1 MSAKKKAAAGKTKG
15 GTPSARPAARRASNA
30 KKKTAKKAV
39 RRASKEVLGTEPL
52 DRAYK
57 RSTGQTTGR
66 TGAGSPN
73 APTSKSKK
81 QVASEN
87 RAPHVRINSKTKGRP
102 FPGGAKVTPDN
113 PDALFLPYQARW
125 ILDKSRLKQMEKSRQ
140 IGLSYA
146 DSYETVRSIAPADR
160 KLDTWISSRDEAQA
174 ALYLQ
179 DCIGWAKILNHG
191 AKDLGEKVFED
202 ENGKAFKSFQMEMAN
217 GWKIH
222 SLSSNPD
229 AQAGKR
235 GPRKLDEF
243 ALNPWQRKLYSIAY
257 PGITWGG
264 NLSMI
269 STHRGNLTFFNE
281 LVREIKEKGNPK
293 KISLHTVTL
302 QDALDQGFL
311 YKLQEK
317 LAESAP
323 EDERIGMDEGEYF
336 DMVRRECPDEETF
349 LQEFMCVPADDK
361 TAFLEWDLI
370 ASAEYDPQVP
380 WETSLED
387 CVGDLYI
394 GVDIGRR
401 HDLTVIWVLEKIMGY
416 WFTRRVIELKNER
429 FSKQE
434 EILYPLIAHRKTKR
448 CCIDATGLGMQLAE
462 RAAEKFG
469 KYRVEEI
476 TFTPAVKEE
485 LAYPVRAV
493 MEERAIK
500 IPLSREIRA
509 DLRGVKKEYTSTG
522 KIRFT
527 ADTGPDGHSDR
538 FWALGLAIHAG
549 KTPGGIVLPPVRT
562 KVWTP
567 GSFQRG
573 GSRALDG

>member
-1 MSAKKKAAAGKTKG
+1 MKPASNKAVKKAAKK
-15 GTPSARPAARRASNA
+15 AAR
-30 KKKTAKKAV
+30 KAV
-39 RRASKEVLGTEPL
+39 KRVVEAKAAKAAP
-52 DRAYK
+52 K
-57 RSTGQTTGR
+57 RSTGQSTAR
-66 TGAGSPN
+66 TGGAAPN
-73 APTSKSKK
+73 IRTSKN
-81 QVASEN
+81 ASDGF
-87 RAPHVRINSKTKGRP
+87 R
-102 FPGGAKVTPDN
+102 GGAKIRPKN
-113 PDALFLPYQARW
+113 PRSKFLPYQTKW
-125 ILDKSRLKQMEKSRQ
+125 ILDQSRLKAMEKSRQ
-140 IGLSYA
+140 IGISWA
-146 DSYETVRSIAPADR
+146 DSYETVRTIAPADH
-160 KLDTWISSRDEAQA
+160 KYDCWISSRDEGQA

-179 DCIGWAKILNHG
+179 DCVGWAKFLQHG
-191 AKDLGEKVFED
+191 AKDLGEKVYED
-202 ENGKAFKSFQMEMAN
+202 ENGKAFKSFEMEMMN
-217 GWKIH
+217 KRRIH

-235 GPRKLDEF
+235 GRRKLDEF
-243 ALNPWQRKLYSIAY
+243 ALNPWQRKMYAIAY

-281 LVREIKEKGNPK
+281 LIREVKEKGNPK
-293 KISLHTVTL
+293 KMSLHTVTL

-311 YKLQEK
+311 YKLQQK
-317 LAESAP
+317 LQESAP
-323 EDERIGMDEGEYF
+323 DDERIQMDEAEYF
-336 DMVRRECPDEETF
+336 NMVRRECPDDETF

-361 TAFLEWDLI
+361 TAFLEWDMI
-370 ASAEYDPQVP
+370 GSAEYAVG
-380 WETSLED
+380 ETWKTELDD

-416 WFTRRVIELKNER
+416 YFTRRVIELKNTR

-434 EILYPLIAHRKTKR
+434 EILWPLIAHRKTRR
-448 CCIDATGLGMQLAE
+448 CCIDSTGLGMQLAE

-476 TFTPAVKEE
+476 TFTPAMKEE

-500 IPLSREIRA
+500 IPLTKEIRS
-509 DLRGVKKEYTSTG
+509 DLRGVKKEHTASG
-522 KIRFT
+522 NIRFT

-538 FWALGLAIHAG
+538 FWALALAIHAG
-549 KTPGGIVLPPVRT
+549 KTPQGIVLPPVRT

-573 GSRALDG
+573 AGRALDG